1 MRFSAA
7 RRSLAPWLIAAAI
20 LGSAAAARGLRV
32 AQARWTS
39 PTGAAE
45 WIWIP
50 TSRGERYPAAFFVL
64 RDFALDA
71 PPASARLAVTA
82 DEEYVLTLN
91 ARRVGVGGWVP
102 GAPLDVYEV
111 APLLRAGGNRLE
123 IELRSS
129 RGIGGLLL
137 QLTDA
142 EGRPILVSDRS
153 WRLARRD
160 DSELIRGRQPL
171 EALGEPVASWGLPP
185 LGRWGE
191 PRPGP
196 LLPLW
201 DQEVTGPPVRAL
213 RDGSGEV
220 AGYLEL
226 RLPPARE
233 RRTALVFFDD
243 AERGVPVVV
252 PAGAERWLDSQP
264 RRFRA
269 LRLVGI
275 SGRFAARVFPV
286 SPEIL
291 ARRSRPRREDSPG
304 LMGLEAPGLRTP
316 VEDEVGRKLQGV
328 AGVAGRKEL

>member
-1 MRFSAA
+1 MFRLV
-7 RRSLAPWLIAAAI
+7 RRRGLAPWLIVACV
-20 LGSAAAARGLRV
+20 LGWALAARGWEGT
-32 AQARWTS
+32 AARWTA
-39 PTGAAE
+39 PTGGAE

-50 TSRGERYPAAFFVL
+50 TSRGERYPVAFFAL

-91 ARRVGVGGWVP
+91 SRRVGTGGWVP

-137 QLTDA
+137 QLTGPD
-142 EGRPILVSDRS
+142 GRPLAVSDRG
-153 WRLARRD
+153 WRLLRRED
-160 DSELIRGRQPL
+160 AELLRGRRPQ
-171 EALGEPVASWGLPP
+171 EALGEPVASWGWPP

-196 LLPLW
+196 LRPRW
-201 DQEVTGPPVRAL
+201 DQEVAAPPL
-213 RDGSGEV
+213 RGWSGEV

-226 RLPPARE
+226 RWPPAPE
-233 RRTALVFFDD
+233 RRVALLFFDG

-264 RRFRA
+264 RRFRS
-269 LRLVGI
+269 LRLAGI
-275 SGRFAARVFPV
+275 SGGYEARVFPV

-291 ARRSRPRREDSPG
+291 ARRSRPRREDGPG

-316 VEDEVGRKLQGV
+316 VEDEVGRKLQRV
-328 AGVAGRKEL
+328 AGVAGREEL